1 MRPASASGVVRR
13 GSRRTTRL
21 SGRIC
26 RNVALVGAAAAIA
39 LTGAAVPV
47 SAHPSVLSSAQVR
60 AKEWWIGR
68 LALHRA
74 WRITRGT
81 GVTVAVLDTGVDG
94 HFGDLRGALV
104 PGFVPNGSGNG
115 WRDTD
120 PQHHGTI
127 IADEIAGRGTGFG
140 LLGVAP
146 GARILPVTTGAA
158 QQLLATDP
166 TVVALN
172 RLAARSHPPQVVNMS
187 YGTTGRCPPE
197 VQRAVSRAVQ
207 RGIILVAAAGNTASY
222 LNKPNYPADCSGVVA
237 VGAVNVDGRTWNN
250 SQRQPYVSL
259 AGPGVHMISYDT
271 AAASGFGYAT
281 GTSNAAAVVSGV
293 FALVR
298 AKFPRESA
306 RDVVTRVFATARQFV
321 GHHGA
326 RNTQLGFGVALPYD
340 ALTSRAPHSFPNPVY
355 AEIKRS
361 PPATATVNA
370 TRSPSRSRPSRSSN
384 SRAAGDSTLGTAAI
398 AGIAVGALVVVGLA
412 GAVLARRR
420 RRLARRS

>member
-1 MRPASASGVVRR
+1 
-13 GSRRTTRL
+13 
-21 SGRIC
+21 
-26 RNVALVGAAAAIA
+26 
-39 LTGAAVPV
+39 
-47 SAHPSVLSSAQVR
+47 VLSPAQVR

-74 WRITRGT
+74 WRVTRGA

-104 PGFVPNGSGNG
+104 PGFVPNGSGDG

-146 GARILPVTTGAA
+146 RARILPVTTGAP
-158 QQLLATDP
+158 QRLLATDP
-166 TVVALN
+166 TVLALD
-172 RLAARSHPPQVVNMS
+172 RLAAMSHPPQVANMS
-187 YGTTGRCPPE
+187 YGTAGRCPSA
-197 VQRAVSRAVQ
+197 VQRAVRRAVQ

-222 LNKPNYPADCSGVVA
+222 LNQPEYPADCSGVVA
-237 VGAVNVDGRTWNN
+237 VGAVNVDGHTWNN

-271 AAASGFGYAT
+271 AAASGFGYST
-281 GTSNAAAVVSGV
+281 GTSNAAAIVSGV

-306 RDVVTRVFATARQFV
+306 REVVTRVFATARQFV
-321 GHHGA
+321 GRHGA

-340 ALTSRAPHSFPNPVY
+340 ALTSAAPQSFPNPVY
-355 AEIKRS
+355 AAFDRS
-361 PPATATVNA
+361 PPATGTVIA
-370 TRSPSRSRPSRSSN
+370 SRSPSRNTSSRSPT
-384 SRAAGDSTLGTAAI
+384 RQAAGGSTPGTAAI
-398 AGIAVGALVVVGLA
+398 AGIAAGALVMLA
-412 GAVLARRR
+412 LAAAVLARRR
-420 RRLARRS
+420 RRLAR